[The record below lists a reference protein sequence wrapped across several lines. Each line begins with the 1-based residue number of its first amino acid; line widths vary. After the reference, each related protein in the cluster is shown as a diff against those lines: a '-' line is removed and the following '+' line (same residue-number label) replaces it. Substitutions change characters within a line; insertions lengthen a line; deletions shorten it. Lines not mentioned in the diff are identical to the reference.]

1 MPLRSRR
8 RAATETESRYS
19 EPAGESSFAADES
32 HGPEFDDPP
41 AGPAPADAP
50 LAAPLDEDAPTGE
63 AIPVEPREV
72 QSPHRGELPG
82 VMIPI
87 RARRSGLET
96 FLMRLI
102 ATGGIVGIGAAT
114 AAIMTTDHSHG
125 WLIGVVVATVSVILA
140 AILWSSRRL

>member
-1 MPLRSRR
+1 MPPLTPYEGSRD
-8 RAATETESRYS
+8 RADGIATSL
-19 EPAGESSFAADES
+19 
-32 HGPEFDDPP
+32 GPD
-41 AGPAPADAP
+41 GPAPS
-50 LAAPLDEDAPTGE
+50 DEAAPTGVAALAE
-63 AIPVEPREV
+63 PPEVE
-72 QSPHRGELPG
+72 SPGRGEPPG

-87 RARRSGLET
+87 RSRRSALET
-96 FLMRLI
+96 FLMRVI